1 MGYYLNVLQQGQM
14 YELDGQRLQFI
25 EKVGKSFYFYTC
37 KMDEWTF
44 NYEPTTE
51 QVAFTSDE
59 MNFIRRVQDEPI
71 KHGLR
76 RIGRE
81 KVFPRN

>member
-1 MGYYLNVLQQGQM
+1 MGYYLNVLQEGQI

-25 EKVGKSFYFYTC
+25 EKVGEWFYFYVC

-44 NYEPTTE
+44 NYEPTNE
-51 QVAFTSDE
+51 KVFYSSKELAY
-59 MNFIRRVQDEPI
+59 IKRVRDFQTGA
-71 KHGLR
+71 GLR
-76 RIGRE
+76 KIGKD